1 MHVRA
6 TAHALHYLEWG
17 PSVLD
22 LRNISKSFPGVRA
35 LDEVSMT
42 VRPGEIHALLG
53 ENGAGKSTLIN
64 IISGIYQPDS
74 GEVFYEGRR
83 QVFHDF
89 RDALDKGIALVSQER
104 QVLPDSSIAENIM
117 LDKMAS
123 YRRLGVLKWKQ
134 INSVAKQYMDLV
146 GLQLAPTTPVANLS
160 AATKQL
166 IQIAKAL
173 AANARI
179 LLLDEPTSSLTEHEV
194 RNLFGLLRK
203 IREQGVLMVFVSHK
217 LEEVYELCDTIT
229 VLRDGRL
236 AGSAESSK
244 LSKHDLVKMMIGR
257 DAANEYLGE
266 LAPVTGAPVLEV
278 RGLSRKD
285 KINQATFSLGR
296 GEILGFYGLV
306 GSGRTELAKLIIGE
320 DRPDAG
326 EVYVNGKVAHIHSP
340 AASLYKYNIGY
351 VSENRK
357 DEGLI
362 LDASVKT
369 NITITVWR
377 KLLNRVLRFISL
389 RKESEAAQRM
399 VDALSIK
406 VTGLEQVTNTLSGGN
421 QQKVSI
427 AKWLAAGC
435 DVLIIDEPTVGVDIG
450 AKEYIHNLIWKLAK
464 EDRKAIILISS
475 DMPEMIKLA
484 RRILVF
490 RDHRIVGEIDN
501 RPNASGSFE
510 QVSHQI
516 GHFLA

>member
-1 MHVRA
+1 
-6 TAHALHYLEWG
+6 
-17 PSVLD
+17 
-22 LRNISKSFPGVRA
+22 
-35 LDEVSMT
+35 
-42 VRPGEIHALLG
+42 
-53 ENGAGKSTLIN
+53 
-64 IISGIYQPDS
+64 
-74 GEVFYEGRR
+74 
-83 QVFHDF
+83 
-89 RDALDKGIALVSQER
+89 
-104 QVLPDSSIAENIM
+104 
-117 LDKMAS
+117 
-123 YRRLGVLKWKQ
+123 
-134 INSVAKQYMDLV
+134 MDLV
-146 GLQLAPTTPVANLS
+146 GLQLAPTTPVASLS

-194 RNLFGLLRK
+194 RNLLGLLRK

-257 DAANEYLGE
+257 DAVNAFMGE
-266 LAPVTGAPVLEV
+266 LDPDAGVPALEV
-278 RGLSRKD
+278 RGLSSQGKIHEASFALRK
-285 KINQATFSLGR
+285 

-306 GSGRTELAKLIIGE
+306 GAGRTELAKLIIGE

-326 EVYVNGKVAHIHSP
+326 EVYVNGKAAHIHSP
-340 AASLYKYNIGY
+340 AASLYDFNIGY

-369 NITITVWR
+369 NITITIWR
-377 KLLNRVLRFISL
+377 KLLNRWLRFIGL
-389 RKESEAAQRM
+389 RKEREAAQSM

-406 VTGLEQVTNTLSGGN
+406 VTGLEQAANTLSGGN

-450 AKEYIHNLIWKLAK
+450 AKEYIHDLIWKLAK
-464 EDRKAIILISS
+464 QDKRAIILISS

-490 RDHRIVGEIDN
+490 REHRIVGEVDN
-501 RPNASGSFE
+501 RAEGSFE
-510 QVSHQI
+510 EVSHRI